1 MSSATVTEA
10 PKSPSKFEVTT
21 GVPDPSAT
29 APREKF
35 VPKPPASFREAG
47 LSDALVEPLV
57 LKYLL
62 SIGSANGGAIAKEL
76 CLANGPVIELL
87 SSLKAQQIIGLVGA
101 ASAGDFTY
109 QLTDTG
115 RERARRYLQENMYVG
130 AAPVPIEHYIDG
142 ITAQSITAVQ
152 PHLDHLREAFSDLLI
167 SEEMFA
173 TLGPAINSGRGMFL
187 YGYPGNGKSSIAE
200 RITRCFG
207 DQVYIPK
214 VISVDGLIIKL
225 FDPESHEAVQTT
237 SSGIFRTAQ
246 FDERWVKINRPT
258 LIVGGE
264 LTMDM
269 LEVRYNPTTKICEA
283 PLQMKSNPGTFVI
296 DDFGRQRMRPIELL
310 NRWIVPLEKRYDF
323 LTLPNGK
330 KVRIPFDQLIVFS
343 TNLEPKDLVD
353 EAFLR
358 RIPYKINVPDPTEA
372 QFRKLFDIFAPKMG
386 FAENKAAID
395 YFIDKYYKKTDR
407 PFRCCQPRDILLQIR
422 NRSLYENRNPELC
435 PESFDFAASMYFTV
449 M

>member
-1 MSSATVTEA
+1 MSSAVA
-10 PKSPSKFEVTT
+10 VPSSPSRHAEPST
-21 GVPDPSAT
+21 GVPANDAGAFTPF
-29 APREKF
+29 AP
-35 VPKPPASFREAG
+35 PPPRTFADAG
-47 LSDALVEPLV
+47 LTAAFVETLV

-62 SIGSANGGAIAKEL
+62 GVGAATGGAVAKEL
-76 CLANGPVIELL
+76 CLPNAPMIELL
-87 SSLKAQQIIGLVGA
+87 AALKAQQIVGYVGA
-101 ASAGDFTY
+101 ATAGDFTY
-109 QLTDTG
+109 SLTDAG
-115 RERARRYLQENMYVG
+115 RDRARRYMLENMYVG
-130 AAPVPIEHYIDG
+130 AAPVPIEQYIAG
-142 ITAQSITAVQ
+142 VNAQTITRLHPGA
-152 PHLDHLREAFSDLLI
+152 DDLRRAFSDLLI
-167 SEEMFA
+167 NDRMFA

-207 DQVYIPK
+207 DEVFIPK
-214 VISVDGLIIKL
+214 IVSADGMLIKL
-225 FDPESHEAVQTT
+225 FDPEAHEVVA
-237 SSGIFRTAQ
+237 SAGSGIFRSSQ
-246 FDERWVKINRPT
+246 FDERWVKVKRPT

-269 LEVRYNPTTKICEA
+269 LEVRYNETSRICEA
-283 PLQMKSNPGTFVI
+283 PMQMKSNNGTFVI

-330 KVRIPFDQLIVFS
+330 KLRIPFDQLIIFS

-358 RIPYKINVPDPTEA
+358 RIPYKINVADPSEA
-372 QFRKLFDIFAPKMG
+372 EFRKLFEIFAPKMD
-386 FAENKAAID
+386 FPANPAALD
-395 YFIDKYYKKTDR
+395 YFIDTYYRKTSR

-422 NRSLYENRNPELC
+422 NRCLYESRSMELSN
-435 PESFDFAASMYFTV
+435 EAFDFAAAMYFTV